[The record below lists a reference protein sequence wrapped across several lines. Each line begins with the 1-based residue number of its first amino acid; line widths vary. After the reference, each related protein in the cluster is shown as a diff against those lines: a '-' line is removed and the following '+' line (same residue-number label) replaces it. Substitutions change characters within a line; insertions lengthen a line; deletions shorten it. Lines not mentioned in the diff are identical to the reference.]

1 MTAINP
7 LAYASQQLDSF
18 VAACVEFVDIPSIS
32 TLSEYRPAM
41 REAAEWLYEYL
52 DRAGL
57 QNVQILPTGGQP
69 IVFGERLDAPG
80 APTILV
86 YGHYDV
92 QPIDPLDEWLSP
104 PFNAQVRG
112 DYLYG
117 RGVSDMKGQCLA
129 VIEAIRAWLQTDG
142 LPVNVKVL
150 IEGEEEIESPNL
162 APFLEQ
168 HRDKL
173 GCDLVLNCDS
183 GILRSDLPSL
193 VYGLR
198 GMTYYELWVYGPK
211 HDLHSGMFG
220 GSIDNP
226 AHVLCEWIA
235 GMHDQD
241 GRVTLA
247 GFYDGVRVL
256 SDAER
261 RALSR
266 LPTTDAEWLKITGS
280 PRLFGEKGFTTVER
294 IGARPTLEVDGIVSG
309 FIGEGAKTVLP
320 AKAMAKIS
328 MRLVPDQDDVRM
340 EQLLRAYLKERAQ
353 DTIRWE
359 LVSLANSPAVL
370 LNRDAPGMAAAR
382 SALQETFGVEP
393 VFTLMGGSVPVVG
406 MLKDLLGVDSVL
418 MGFGLPDDNVHA
430 PNERLH
436 LPTIQRG
443 IQAFIRF
450 FEIVSRE

>member
-1 MTAINP
+1 MSSIHP
-7 LAYASQQLDSF
+7 LSYASRQLDSF
-18 VAACVEFVDIPSIS
+18 VATCIEFVDIPSIS

-41 REAAEWLYEYL
+41 RRAAEWLHEYL
-52 DRAGL
+52 NRVGL
-57 QNVQILPTGGQP
+57 QNVQILPTTGQP
-69 IVFGERLDAPG
+69 IVFGERLDLPG

-92 QPIDPLDEWLSP
+92 QPVDPLDEWLSP

-117 RGVSDMKGQCLA
+117 RGASDMKGQCLA
-129 VIEAIRAWLQTDG
+129 AVEAIRAWLQTDG

-150 IEGEEEIESPNL
+150 FEGEEEIESPNL
-162 APFLEQ
+162 ASFLEQ

-173 GCDLVLNCDS
+173 SCDLVLNCDS
-183 GILRSDLPSL
+183 GILQSDLPSL

-198 GMTYYELWVYGPK
+198 GMTYYELRVYGPK

-241 GRVTLA
+241 GRVTLP
-247 GFYDGVRVL
+247 GFYDGVRAL

-261 RALSR
+261 QALSR
-266 LPTTDAEWLKITGS
+266 LPTTDQDWLEITGS

-294 IGARPTLEVDGIVSG
+294 IGARPTLEVDGLYSG

-320 AKAMAKIS
+320 AQAMAKIS

-340 EQLLRAYLKERAQ
+340 EQLLRAYLAACAQ
-353 DTIRWE
+353 DTLRWE
-359 LVSLANSPAVL
+359 LTSLANSPAVL
-370 LNRDAPGMAAAR
+370 LNRETSGMHAAR
-382 SALQETFGVEP
+382 RALLETFGVDP
-393 VFTLMGGSVPVVG
+393 VFTLMGGSVPVVR

-443 IQAFIRF
+443 IQAYIRF